1 MSATLVEPART
12 HRVRALPRML
22 VGLSAAA
29 VLVVAARLVGTLIGW
44 QRLQIGH
51 AYPLS
56 GGLRTQLNPWFAVT
70 IAAAVLVCA
79 GWPWLAARLSWR
91 WLLAVSAP
99 VAAGW
104 AVALAF
110 ADGPAG
116 LTDPLASRLQ
126 YPYNV
131 PRVHHLGSYLAD
143 FNKHVV
149 DPRNGPLW
157 TVHTSGH
164 PPGAL
169 GVFVILD
176 RIGLGGL
183 GPAAAVCIAGGALAV
198 PSVLAT
204 VRLFGG
210 AVLARRAA
218 LLVPVAPIALW
229 VATTADALFAGVAA
243 AGLCA
248 LAHAATRY
256 DRRGDLLSLAG
267 GLALGSCL
275 FLSYGLALLALP
287 AVAVVAV
294 RRRIRPLL
302 LGAGVVVLLLALADL
317 AGFNWWQ
324 GMQLAGEAT
333 RTGPIGADQPTAWQ
347 IRPGWYFTFG
357 NLAALALAVGP
368 LTVAGLALVRRGRLA
383 VLPAAIGLAVAGAIL
398 SDLSRGEVE
407 RIYLPFAVWLV
418 PFAALV
424 PVRRDRLLVAVQL
437 GWAVLLTAV
446 VRTWW

>member
-1 MSATLVEPART
+1 
-12 HRVRALPRML
+12 ML
-22 VGLSAAA
+22 VGLGVAAA
-29 VLVVAARLVGTLIGW
+29 LVVAARVVGTLIGY

-56 GGLRTQLNPWFAVT
+56 GGLRTHLNPWFAVT
-70 IAAAVLVCA
+70 VAAAVLVCG
-79 GWPWLAARLSWR
+79 GWPWLAARLPWR

-110 ADGPAG
+110 ADGPGG
-116 LTDPLASRLQ
+116 LTDPLASRFQ

-131 PRVHHLGSYLAD
+131 SRVHDLGSYLAT
-143 FNKHVV
+143 FNSHVV
-149 DPRNGPLW
+149 DPHNGPLW

-169 GVFVILD
+169 GVFVLLD
-176 RIGLGGL
+176 QAGLGGL
-183 GPAAAVCIAGGALAV
+183 GWAAALCVAGGALAV

-210 AVLARRAA
+210 DPLARKAA
-218 LLVPVAPIALW
+218 LLVPVAPVALW

-248 LAHAATRY
+248 LAHAAARY
-256 DRRGDLLSLAG
+256 DRRGDLLALAG
-267 GLALGSCL
+267 GLALGCCP
-275 FLSYGLALLALP
+275 FLSYGLTLLAVP
-287 AVAVVAV
+287 AIAVVV
-294 RRRIRPLL
+294 VQRRIRPLL
-302 LGAGVVVLLLALADL
+302 FAGAVVVLLFALAYLD
-317 AGFNWWQ
+317 GFDWWQ
-324 GMQLAGEAT
+324 GLHLAEQAT
-333 RTGPIGADQPTAWQ
+333 RTGPIGRTMPTAWQ

-368 LTVAGLALVRRGRLA
+368 LTVAGLALLRRDRVA
-383 VLPAAIGLAVAGAIL
+383 VLALAAGIAVAGAVV

-407 RIYLPFAVWLV
+407 RIYLPFAMWLV
-418 PFAALV
+418 PFGALV